1 VLFFFLS
8 WSSLSLAEVAEE
20 LSLDASSVV
29 LSGLPLRLEVE
40 VPDTSSGE
48 PIDIQLLIDG
58 QPVAVRRLVPGIHK
72 LELEDSHLSPGAHTV
87 VASSAQSTAEVGLRA
102 ISPWLS
108 LLPPAIAIA
117 LALITKE
124 VLLSLFVGV
133 FSGALFLV
141 NWNPVSALARSIDQF
156 VAPSMAD
163 PDNAAILV
171 FTTLLGGMVGLINRS
186 GGTLGIVERIQRF
199 ATDARR
205 GQLATWLLGVAI
217 FFDDY
222 SNVLIVGST
231 MRPITDRLRISRE
244 KLSYIVDSTAA
255 PVVSVF
261 PISSWVGFEVGLYAA
276 AFTAVG
282 IPFNPYTTFVAS
294 IPFRFY
300 PIFALVL
307 GFTIAISGRDFN
319 PMLRAERR
327 ARSTGKLLADGDT
340 PLANFDAESV
350 VPPDGTPHRAINA
363 VLPILAVVVV
373 TIVGMMV
380 SGSQGLNRADFTG
393 TGAWLREVFG
403 NADSIAALCWAS
415 LSGALLA
422 LGLPLVQRVF
432 SLRQGLEAMVEG
444 FKSVFLALVV
454 LILAWSIGSVCDEL
468 HTADYLVHLASG
480 VLSPHLLPAIIFVL
494 SAAVAFATG
503 SSWGTLGI
511 LMPLVVPVANSLS
524 AGAGL
529 TMDSPA
535 YATIMIGTI
544 SSVLAGSVWGDHC
557 SPISDTTILSSTA
570 SGSDH
575 IAHVRTQLP
584 YALGAGL
591 IGILLGDVPTAFGLS
606 PWISLILGSAVIV
619 IGVMWFGKKSA
630 TDSGIKPADS
640 RSLIDVNE
648 DYCGWY
654 GNCSTVIAIF
664 FWDFYPI
671 FYFYLALSFG
681 THV

>member
-1 VLFFFLS
+1 VSLLALCLS
-8 WSSLSLAEVAEE
+8 ILWPALGQAEE
-20 LSLDASSVV
+20 SSDLALDVGPV
-29 LSGLPLRLEVE
+29 TLSGLPVRFEVE
-40 VPDTSSGE
+40 VPDTFDRE
-48 PIDIQLLIDG
+48 PIDILFLIDS
-58 QPVAVRRLVPGIHK
+58 QPVAERSLPPGKHQIELQDFPLTTGGHTLVAATGQ
-72 LELEDSHLSPGAHTV
+72 AAV
-87 VASSAQSTAEVGLRA
+87 EVGLRV

-108 LLPPAIAIA
+108 LLPPVIAIA

-141 NWNPVSALARSIDQF
+141 NWNPVTALARSIDRF
-156 VAPSMAD
+156 IAPAMAD

-231 MRPITDRLRISRE
+231 MRPITDRLKISRE
-244 KLSYIVDSTAA
+244 KLSYIVDCTAA
-255 PVVSVF
+255 PVASVF
-261 PISSWVGFEVGLYAA
+261 PISSWIGFEVGLIAA
-276 AFTAVG
+276 AFAAVG
-282 IPFNPYTTFVAS
+282 IPFNAYTTFVAS
-294 IPFRFY
+294 IPYRFY

-307 GFTIAISGRDFN
+307 GFTIAMSGRDFN

-327 ARSTGKLLADGDT
+327 ARREGKLLADGDT
-340 PLANFDAESV
+340 PLANFDVESV
-350 VPPDGTPHRAINA
+350 VPPEGTPHRAVNA
-363 VLPILAVVVV
+363 ILPILAVVVV

-380 SGSQGLNRADFTG
+380 SGSEGLNRADFAG

-415 LSGALLA
+415 LTGVLLA
-422 LGLPLVQRVF
+422 LGLPLAQRVF
-432 SLRQGLEAMVEG
+432 SLRQGLGAMVEG
-444 FKSVFLALVV
+444 FKSVFMALVV
-454 LILAWSIGSVCDEL
+454 LILAWSIGSVCDDL
-468 HTADYLVHLASG
+468 QTADYLVHLTSG
-480 VLSPHLLPAIIFVL
+480 VLSPHLLPTAIFVL

-511 LMPLVVPVANSLS
+511 LMPLVVPVADSLS
-524 AGAGL
+524 AEAGM
-529 TMDSPA
+529 TMDSSG

-557 SPISDTTILSSTA
+557 SPISDTTILSSAA
-570 SGSDH
+570 SGADH

-591 IGILLGDVPTAFGLS
+591 LGILVGDLPTAFGVS

-619 IGVMWFGKKSA
+619 IGVLWLGKKSA
-630 TDSGIKPADS
+630 IGAD
-640 RSLIDVNE
+640 
-648 DYCGWY
+648 
-654 GNCSTVIAIF
+654 
-664 FWDFYPI
+664 
-671 FYFYLALSFG
+671 
-681 THV
+681 